1 MFKVESHFIGKFKIG
16 DNINYTLKVLS
27 LLYYYFDKGNDKEKQ
42 LLCKPIIILLI
53 SIIEAILYDLH
64 YRIYNYTQEG
74 VANIEDNIVDCIRK
88 KTIDKFEKYIAS
100 AKKYNF
106 FDSKDNKFYKDLYIL
121 NKVRNRIHIQNVKEQ
136 FEDDEKDVFI
146 EKRKILA
153 EKVLEKILK
162 QMIKKYS
169 RGEAMNYVNDF
180 ELSWNEHFLDNDNK

>member
-27 LLYYYFDKGNDKEKQ
+27 LLYYYFDKGNDREKQ

-53 SIIEAILYDLH
+53 SIIEAILYDLY

-74 VANIEDNIVDCIRK
+74 IANIDDNIVDCIRK
-88 KTIDKFEKYIAS
+88 KTIDKFEKYITS

-106 FDSKDNKFYKDLYIL
+106 FDSGDDKFYEALYVL

-136 FEDDEKDVFI
+136 FENNEEDVFT
-146 EKRKILA
+146 EKRKILT

-180 ELSWNEHFLDNDNK
+180 ELPWNEYFFDNDK